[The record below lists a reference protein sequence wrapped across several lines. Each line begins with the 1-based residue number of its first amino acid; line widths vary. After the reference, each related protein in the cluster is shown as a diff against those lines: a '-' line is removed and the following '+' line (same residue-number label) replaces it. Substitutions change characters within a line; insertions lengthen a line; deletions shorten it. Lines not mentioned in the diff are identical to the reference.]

1 MGTMNN
7 LILKELKE
15 TVNKWTIACF
25 GLMAFISAIV
35 GALVLIGILPVYTLF
50 TLAGYVPLCI
60 LIAVMLINN
69 RRQMK
74 IFSKK
79 MQISSAASN
88 AKHVMD
94 NLVQSYSDT
103 YINNESRDKMKYLA
117 DNGVDITNA
126 LKQLNSNVA
135 TYNKLAGDF
144 LKECNVLEDDMY
156 TLMHNNSLVEYAS
169 KAHELRVKSNA
180 LGLRNLTD
188 TALFHELEACTG
200 DIEILENNWQKLSF
214 ELDESSAIIEE
225 YIKSLDANAKM
236 TRKMW
241 GERLQEA
248 FIALENLDTDT
259 AKTIFN
265 ELIECPISQDTTSVL
280 KNIVTSIDEVMT
292 AK

>member
-1 MGTMNN
+1 
-7 LILKELKE
+7 
-15 TVNKWTIACF
+15 
-25 GLMAFISAIV
+25 MAFISAIV

-103 YINNESRDKMKYLA
+103 YVNNESRDKMKYLA

-135 TYNKLAGDF
+135 AYNKLAGDF